1 LWNVLRGEVNRRI
14 DVILKQRVSLDEIK
28 EMQPQF
34 FDDMVKIVIDGKRE
48 LVAVNLEMHSDL
60 GIELYDDGS
69 NEDDLYGANIM
80 YDDHSIEWSST
91 LNVKQNRRIQNGT
104 FGRVITDEKTIMW
117 LTDIVNKWIAR

>member
-1 LWNVLRGEVNRRI
+1 MILRR
-14 DVILKQRVSLDEIK
+14 RVSLEEIK
-28 EMQPQF
+28 EMQPQYF
-34 FDDMVKIVIDGKRE
+34 EDMVKIVIDGKKE
-48 LVAVNLEMHSDL
+48 LVAVNMEMHSDL

-80 YDDHSIEWSST
+80 YADHSIEWSST

-104 FGRVITDEKTIMW
+104 IGRVITDEKTILW